1 MILLPRRSRG
11 GSSFDDGGSPV
22 VRLRVA
28 VVQGLD
34 GAAASKD
41 EQDEEAQQEGLER
54 VQLTATGIGRVGNGA
69 ADVAHSAAVLRHAPP
84 ERKPRRALRVRA
96 RAFPSCVGVA

>member
-1 MILLPRRSRG
+1 M
-11 GSSFDDGGSPV
+11 

-28 VVQGLD
+28 VVQGQD

-41 EQDEEAQQEGLER
+41 EQDEEAQQEGLQR

-69 ADVAHSAAVLRHAPP
+69 ADVAHSGAVLRHPPP

-96 RAFPSCVGVA
+96 CAFRCGGGVA